1 MTVPSNMEPAAAARR
16 AGHYQPQPGGHAAF
30 LPAQLPPDPPLRID
44 MDMLGALSR
53 ADRALGRLDGATE
66 TLPNPDLFVFM
77 YVRKEAVL
85 SSQIE
90 GTQASL
96 LDVLEVEARLKTD
109 NPFDV
114 EEVINYIGALNHGLA
129 RLATLPVSLRL
140 IREVH
145 ERLLAG
151 VRGSQRNPGEF
162 RRVQNHIGPP
172 GCSLEQARFVP
183 PPPNRLNECL
193 ADLERFIHAEDE
205 IPVLIRVGLIHA
217 QFETIHPFLDGNGR
231 VGRLLIT
238 LLLCDREIL
247 RRPLLYLSYYFK
259 RNRTEYYDRLQRVRD
274 QGDWE
279 GWIAFFLRGVFEVA
293 QEATAVARRIVQ
305 MREADRDALM
315 ASVGRAA
322 GSALRVH
329 EQLFHQPVITV
340 QQVADLLEASYSNAN
355 ALVAQMQDIGILAEI
370 TGQRRNRRFA
380 YAPYLALFDDN
391 ESGIPDLAKGSRPH
405 G

>member
-1 MTVPSNMEPAAAARR
+1 MTPAENMDTAPTAQR
-16 AGHYQPQPGGHAAF
+16 AGRYAPQPGGYAAY
-30 LPAQLPPDPPLRID
+30 LPAPLPPDPPVRID
-44 MDMLGALSR
+44 TDMLGALSR

-96 LDVLEVEARLKTD
+96 LDVLEVEAQLKTD

-114 EEVINYIGALNHGLA
+114 EEVINYVGAMNYGLE

-140 IREVH
+140 IREMH

-172 GCSLEQARFVP
+172 GCTVPQASFVP
-183 PPPNRLNECL
+183 PPPTALDDTL
-193 ADLERFIHAEDE
+193 AALERFIHADDE
-205 IPVLIRVGLIHA
+205 LPVLIRVGLIHA

-231 VGRLLIT
+231 IGRLLIT
-238 LLLCDREIL
+238 LLLCEREVL

-274 QGDWE
+274 RGDWE
-279 GWIAFFLRGVFEVA
+279 GWLLFFLRGVFEVA
-293 QEATAVARRIVQ
+293 QEATDTARRIVR
-305 MREADRDALM
+305 MRESDRNAIM
-315 ASVGRAA
+315 QGFGRTA
-322 GSALRVH
+322 GNALRVH
-329 EQLFHQPVITV
+329 EHLYHQPIVTV
-340 QQVADLLEASYSNAN
+340 QQVVDLLDISYSNAN
-355 ALVAQMQDIGILAEI
+355 ALVGQMQQAGLLAEI
-370 TGQRRNRRFA
+370 TGQRRNRRFSFE
-380 YAPYLALFDDN
+380 PYLALFDDA
-391 ESGIPDLAKGSRPH
+391 ESRAPAPAADTH
-405 G
+405 NT